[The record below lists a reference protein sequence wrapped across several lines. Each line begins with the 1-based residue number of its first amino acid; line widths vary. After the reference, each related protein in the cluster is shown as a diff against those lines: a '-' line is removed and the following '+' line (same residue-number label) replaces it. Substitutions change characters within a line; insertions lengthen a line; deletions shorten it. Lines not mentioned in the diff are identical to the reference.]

1 MRIGINARVLLSHRM
16 EGVARYIYET
26 SRMMAEKH
34 PEHQFIYFFDRPF
47 DPQFVALDNM
57 KGVQVGIPARHP
69 VLFKLWF
76 DVSLPRAMK
85 KERIDVLYSGDA
97 YAPLSTN
104 IPIVLVSHDLA
115 FIHYPKYVSA
125 IQSMYY
131 SYYFPKFHQKADTI
145 IAVSQATKDDIV
157 KQYKIDPSKIQIGY
171 NATPEGFEPIDEE
184 AQQKVRKIYSEGKPY
199 FIYLGSMHPRKNV
212 HKLIEAFSLYRKN
225 NQSEHKLL
233 LVGRKAWKYGDI
245 DQAYQKSEFRTDIHF
260 LHDIEDEAKL
270 LMASAEALVYVS
282 VFEGFGIPIL
292 EAFSSGVP
300 VITSNISSMPE
311 VAGEAAIL
319 VDPNSVESIANG
331 MHRMTSDSRL
341 RSQLIQL
348 GLKRKEEFSWET
360 TANTIFAA
368 IEKAYKS

>member
-1 MRIGINARVLLSHRM
+1 MRIGINARLLQKGRM
-16 EGVARYIYET
+16 EGIARYIFET
-26 SRMMAEKH
+26 TRSMIERH
-34 PEHQFIYFFDRPF
+34 PEHDFVFFFDRPF
-47 DPQFVALDNM
+47 DPSFVDYPNAT
-57 KGVQVGIPARHP
+57 GIQIGIPARHP

-85 KERIDVLYSGDA
+85 KEGIDVLLSGDS
-97 YAPLSTN
+97 YASLVSKVPF
-104 IPIVLVSHDLA
+104 VLVSHDLA
-115 FIHYPKYVSA
+115 FIHYPKYISA
-125 IQSMYY
+125 VQRIYY
-131 SYYFPKFHQKADTI
+131 DYYFPKFHDRANSI

-171 NATPEGFEPIDEE
+171 NATPDGFEPIDEE

-212 HKLIEAFSLYRKN
+212 DKLIEAFSLYRKN

-260 LHDIEDEAKL
+260 LHDIKDEAKL

-348 GLKRKEEFSWET
+348 GLKRKAEFSWET